1 MRIFDLPSRAIAVR
15 LTLACGVAIAVAPG
29 PPWDRL
35 AGAIIA
41 ALAVLDM
48 WAARRAPAVVASRAE
63 PASPPVMAL
72 AVASPGTPQ
81 DMASAMQ
88 LLGSTIVDQVDAS
101 VHTVLTENHQMRE
114 MASEMALAAQQATE
128 QFRHSMLRAAE
139 SEVRIE
145 ELQSFSAELA
155 DSIAVIGSEVTRS
168 IATVKEATTQAASTR
183 ACVETMAALS
193 ASVAQALRLIDA
205 IAGQTRMLALNATIE
220 AARAG
225 AAGSGFAVVADE
237 VKQLAHQTA
246 MATQTIGAKIGEMTA
261 MVASSFASLQAL
273 AGTIESVDT
282 ASGSIGSAI
291 ENQDSIATRVAASL
305 IQMREAVFT
314 LSREIREAAQ
324 IASNSGMLSD
334 MVLETANS
342 VDGLMTELKV
352 KLRDIGEGLMPIAMP
367 NEPAAQPRPDSTGRK
382 AA

>member
-1 MRIFDLPSRAIAVR
+1 
-15 LTLACGVAIAVAPG
+15 
-29 PPWDRL
+29 
-35 AGAIIA
+35 
-41 ALAVLDM
+41 
-48 WAARRAPAVVASRAE
+48 
-63 PASPPVMAL
+63 
-72 AVASPGTPQ
+72 
-81 DMASAMQ
+81 
-88 LLGSTIVDQVDAS
+88 
-101 VHTVLTENHQMRE
+101 MRE